1 MYVCAFA
8 SHRIASH
15 GIAFIASNRIALLRF
30 APHCIDSYRMASFE
44 SHRIAHCIAWHC
56 FTSHRIDSHGIDFLL
71 LAFTLHCIESNR
83 IVLLRFTSHRIDSHR
98 MASLE
103 SYLIASFYIA
113 SLRFASHFISLSMCI
128 RFSLS
133 LSVGFFFFLR
143 HCAMRRIAW
152 LALVTSW
159 WHSGWSQAEAGGDRH
174 HFRKLQL
181 VTSRLPN
188 REGTKETERE
198 SI

>member
-71 LAFTLHCIESNR
+71 LAFTLHCIESNQ

-98 MASLE
+98 MASLNR
-103 SYLIASFYIA
+103 IALHCFTLHRFA
-113 SLRFASHFISLSMCI
+113 SLRISFHCLCVSD
-128 RFSLS
+128 SLS
-133 LSVGFFFFLR
+133 LFLSDSISFSG
-143 HCAMRRIAW
+143 IARCV
-152 LALVTSW
+152 AS
-159 WHSGWSQAEAGGDRH
+159 HGWRW
-174 HFRKLQL
+174 
-181 VTSRLPN
+181 
-188 REGTKETERE
+188 
-198 SI
+198 

>member
-1 MYVCAFA
+1 MQGAA
-8 SHRIASH
+8 A
-15 GIAFIASNRIALLRF
+15 AASNRIESSCF
-30 APHCIDSYRMASFE
+30 ASL
-44 SHRIAHCIAWHC
+44 RIALIRIVWHRLNRIAL
-56 FTSHRIDSHGIDFLL
+56 HR
-71 LAFTLHCIESNR
+71 FTLH
-83 IVLLRFTSHRIDSHR
+83 RF
-98 MASLE
+98 
-103 SYLIASFYIA
+103 A
-113 SLRFASHFISLSMCI
+113 SLRISSHCLCVSD
-128 RFSLS
+128 SLS